1 MKAGTEFC
9 CNVLLNYHRTGVTHY
24 GGVTVR
30 TNQYLKNH
38 KPSLKVSMTIQIT
51 ATYNIL
57 PHANLTFIQLYANY
71 FLLQLGQQRLKI

>member
-9 CNVLLNYHRTGVTHY
+9 HNVLLNYQRTGVTHY

-38 KPSLKVSMTIQIT
+38 VKSQSFYDYTD
-51 ATYNIL
+51 NR
-57 PHANLTFIQLYANY
+57 NL
-71 FLLQLGQQRLKI
+71 